1 MAHCP
6 RCGKVNPDD
15 FGYCV
20 YCGAQL
26 REVSELE
33 QEAILAWEEDV
44 LDPEEREKP
53 ASEYLSPEELPPV
66 GSVGFGEAIAGF
78 FKKYAQFKGR
88 ATRAEFWL
96 VYLFMA
102 IVRFAFVFLFIG
114 VFAVSSALLEAQ
126 TVEFV
131 VFLFMTV
138 YGIWEIMAL
147 IPWLA
152 LYWRRLHDTGK
163 SGSYFFMILIPAV
176 GEIFLI
182 VELCLASDGDN
193 QYGPRRTAAVLAAE
207 KEAGEE

>member
-6 RCGKVNPDD
+6 KCGKVNPDD

-20 YCGAQL
+20 YCGTRL
-26 REVSELE
+26 REISELE
-33 QEAILAWEEDV
+33 QEAILAWEEEV
-44 LDPEEREKP
+44 LPPEEKE
-53 ASEYLSPEELPPV
+53 STIPEELPPV

-96 VYLFMA
+96 AYLFKQ
-102 IVRFAFVFLFIG
+102 IINFVFRILFLVVLFG
-114 VFAVSSALLEAQ
+114 TAAVFGEQ
-126 TVEFV
+126 RVEFV
-131 VFLFMTV
+131 STLCMVIWSIWLVMT
-138 YGIWEIMAL
+138 L
-147 IPWLA
+147 IPSLA

-193 QYGPRRTAAVLAAE
+193 QYGPRRTAAVLTAE